1 MPCFMAHQPAGI
13 QIYLATSFVFTML
26 QSAAL
31 RNDSFRSLVG
41 LTPKDVKPPAPK
53 TATEFMNLKK
63 FEQEAKEE
71 RGEGGEVLGADGVLA
86 PGWEA
91 SKVGRVQESTIAGS
105 GGGDRLGNVMRSRAS
120 GDPARLREL
129 WSPALRVPE
138 EGKAGVWRA
147 QKDSTLEAIAA
158 RNGLLDEERRF
169 LATAPIVVARSY
181 NGRRI
186 PVRLSSKRAGRRP
199 LPPGALPRPYKRR
212 GKEEREVEEAQRK
225 AAAAEEARKLA
236 AIREAYA
243 REQAAAALTHAL
255 DTHFGR

>member
-86 PGWEA
+86 PG
-91 SKVGRVQESTIAGS
+91 
-105 GGGDRLGNVMRSRAS
+105 
-120 GDPARLREL
+120 
-129 WSPALRVPE
+129 
-138 EGKAGVWRA
+138 
-147 QKDSTLEAIAA
+147 
-158 RNGLLDEERRF
+158 
-169 LATAPIVVARSY
+169 
-181 NGRRI
+181 
-186 PVRLSSKRAGRRP
+186 
-199 LPPGALPRPYKRR
+199 
-212 GKEEREVEEAQRK
+212 
-225 AAAAEEARKLA
+225 
-236 AIREAYA
+236 
-243 REQAAAALTHAL
+243 
-255 DTHFGR
+255 

>member
-138 EGKAGVWRA
+138 ELGRPTPLRA
-147 QKDSTLEAIAA
+147 VAA
-158 RNGLLDEERRF
+158 DEVQEPQSPSLAVGSGGADEEQSPRSIEVKMNMEAANRGER
-169 LATAPIVVARSY
+169 PVAIIKEEEKTESVLKLGAFAKKK
-181 NGRRI
+181 GRRKGQGRNVVK
-186 PVRLSSKRAGRRP
+186 PKR
-199 LPPGALPRPYKRR
+199 K
-212 GKEEREVEEAQRK
+212 
-225 AAAAEEARKLA
+225 
-236 AIREAYA
+236 
-243 REQAAAALTHAL
+243 
-255 DTHFGR
+255 